1 MSPNKP
7 EQAQWLAEAAEAL
20 AEAER
25 IAGLLALAGVCHH
38 PTLAALQAEIM
49 GLRQEVERL
58 QRERGGDKRRDF
70 HPKWLEY
77 SAWHSSR

>member
-1 MSPNKP
+1 MSPNKSD
-7 EQAQWLAEAAEAL
+7 QAQWLAEAATAL

-25 IAGLLALAGVCHH
+25 LAGLLALAEVGHDL
-38 PTLAALQAEIM
+38 TLTALQAEII

-70 HPKWLEY
+70 HPKWMEY